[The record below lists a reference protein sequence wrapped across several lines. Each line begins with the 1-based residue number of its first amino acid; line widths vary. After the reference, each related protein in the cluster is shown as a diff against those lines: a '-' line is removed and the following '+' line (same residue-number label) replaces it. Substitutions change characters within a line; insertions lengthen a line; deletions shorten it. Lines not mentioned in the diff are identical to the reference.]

1 MSELDWRRKL
11 RGEESK
17 NVVLLQATEYIFC
30 KMMSHMFK
38 NVSIF
43 SLKYQSEN

>member
-11 RGEESK
+11 TGEESK
-17 NVVLLQATEYIFC
+17 NVELLQATEYIFC
-30 KMMSHMFK
+30 EMMSHMFK